1 MFLWDTNILRYFQSG
16 HLILQQHLQR
26 VSIDEIVL
34 PAIVAAEALRGRSE
48 FVLKATPDQLPVASQ
63 QLIETMELLHNFAI
77 LPFDETASKVLT
89 QLINKVKK
97 QKKRHADLVIAAMTM
112 AGNYI
117 LVTRNQRDFADLLP
131 KRQLVNWIDEPPV

>member
-16 HLILQQHLQR
+16 HPILQQYLQR

-48 FVLKATPDQLPVASQ
+48 FVLKATPDQLPQATE
-63 QLIETMELLHNFAI
+63 QLIETIELISNFQVI
-77 LPFDETASKVLT
+77 SFDESASNVLT
-89 QLINKVKK
+89 QLLKKVKK
-97 QKKRHADLVIAAMTM
+97 QKKRHADLLIAAMTL
-112 AGNYI
+112 AGKHI

-131 KRQLVNWIDEPPV
+131 KSQLVNWIDEPPK